1 MLIYE
6 NVEFGNASFCKQ
18 GDKIAKI
25 WLLSCWR
32 LKCLLIVVENDYAVS
47 TSSCRKKFMQ
57 MIAE

>member
-25 WLLSCWR
+25 RVLSCR
-32 LKCLLIVVENDYAVS
+32 RVKCLLIIVENDYAMS
-47 TSSCRKKFMQ
+47 TSSRRKKFMQ
-57 MIAE
+57 IIAE